1 MIVIAI
7 LAATFVVGAL
17 SGALVLLRLG
27 MTRDKCGRW
36 LPSAAQT
43 RTAAATRIVTGLYVH
58 RPEHAGQAEYVTA
71 QLVPH
76 RSQPTLAT
84 QGRFT
89 HHPDSITPS
98 GFENDQ
104 QRSSQGSR

>member
-7 LAATFVVGAL
+7 LAATFIVGAL
-17 SGALVLLRLG
+17 SGVLVLLRLG
-27 MTRDKCGRW
+27 MSRDKCGRW

-58 RPEHAGQAEYVTA
+58 KPEHIGQTEYVTS
-71 QLVPH
+71 QLDPH
-76 RSQPTLAT
+76 RSRPKLAIR
-84 QGRFT
+84 GRFT
-89 HHPDSITPS
+89 HHPDCITPS

-104 QRSSQGSR
+104 Q

>member
-17 SGALVLLRLG
+17 SGVLVLLRLG

-58 RPEHAGQAEYVTA
+58 KPGHLGQTKYVTS
-71 QLVPH
+71 QLDPH
-76 RSQPTLAT
+76 RSRPALAIRS
-84 QGRFT
+84 RFT
-89 HHPDSITPS
+89 HHPDGITPS

-104 QRSSQGSR
+104 Q

>member
-1 MIVIAI
+1 MITITI
-7 LAATFVVGAL
+7 LASTFLVGAL
-17 SGALVLLRLG
+17 FGVLVLVRLG
-27 MTRDKCGRW
+27 MSRDKRGRW

-58 RPEHAGQAEYVTA
+58 KPEHLSQAEYVTA

-76 RSQPTLAT
+76 RSRPTLAIRS
-84 QGRFT
+84 RFT
-89 HHPDSITPS
+89 HHRDRITLS

-104 QRSSQGSR
+104 Q